1 MPQGQQK
8 DRLTQIREQQAK
20 ITQNVARLQQQIS
33 QLRPGEGEQADP
45 DSTKTRES
53 LLRTLE
59 QQRVELDQLN
69 DMAET
74 LMQEKVQRQ
83 MPQAFPGGQQ
93 GGF

>member
-20 ITQNVARLQQQIS
+20 LTQNVARLQQQVN
-33 QLRPGEGEQADP
+33 QLRPAEGEQQD
-45 DSTKTRES
+45 DGSVKTRES

-74 LMQEKVQRQ
+74 LMQEKVQQQ